1 MDVRTTHVIY
11 TDEYTIMFGDIRG
24 SVWNLERV
32 NGQER
37 ESSLMLND
45 LMPNYL
51 LEWNEFSARLVS
63 VRVKLSWEYWVV
75 VFAYGLY

>member
-11 TDEYTIMFGDIRG
+11 TDECTIMFGDIRG

-37 ESSLMLND
+37 EFTDAERSD
-45 LMPNYL
+45 
-51 LEWNEFSARLVS
+51 A
-63 VRVKLSWEYWVV
+63 KLFTRME
-75 VFAYGLY
+75 